1 MEVLILLTAGAMCI
15 ACFIIGAKVGQ
26 SVAKGE
32 KIETP
37 SLPAIKLVK
46 KRDEDR
52 EAEAERKRI
61 DTIMRNIE
69 RYDGT
74 GRGQEDVPR

>member
-37 SLPAIKLVK
+37 SLPTIKLVK
-46 KRDEDR
+46 KHDDDK
-52 EAEAERKRI
+52 EAETERKRL